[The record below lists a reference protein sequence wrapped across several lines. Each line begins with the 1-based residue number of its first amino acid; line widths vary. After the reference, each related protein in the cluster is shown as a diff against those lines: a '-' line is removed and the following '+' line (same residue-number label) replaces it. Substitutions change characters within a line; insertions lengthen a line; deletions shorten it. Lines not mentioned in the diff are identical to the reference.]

1 MTGSD
6 KFINRGEAGTIDEC
20 DRTNMDRQQYVPHG
34 NPAVSCNKAN
44 HYAHALQAG
53 RGCLQYWRGFF
64 ALDRKIAGF
73 SVTPLWKPGYTRLRW
88 NVNNIYFRERAMADF
103 GAQIEESKKQVAETQ
118 TRIAELTSAI
128 ETARAQID
136 AGQEISIDIENA
148 TLDDVHAHSELMNAN
163 IAELIMGLDD
173 VTAGFSKDFDEMREK
188 TGWESFVG
196 LFSGAKSE
204 SMRQERLRT
213 ASIDDKLQDL
223 ISKSDVIVALLEGQL
238 STLNDHKARVET
250 NLSQTLDERE
260 AVVGELEGLRADIL
274 AMDPKII
281 ELENKIAVEQDAA
294 ARTKLESALAK
305 MNAEYNEKVQ
315 SEQVKLAKSQTLE
328 RYIETG
334 KTWVDSL
341 QNQAATQ
348 MVLINKLQT
357 DTKQRVILY
366 DALTKSLKTAQQQ
379 DVAHRI
385 NEIGVQTDQEAQAA
399 MAAIGSATNKHMADM
414 MEKHEDHM
422 VFARKVLEEK
432 AKSDE
437 RFVRRFQKI
446 VEKHDKNLYGA

>member
-1 MTGSD
+1 
-6 KFINRGEAGTIDEC
+6 
-20 DRTNMDRQQYVPHG
+20 
-34 NPAVSCNKAN
+34 
-44 HYAHALQAG
+44 
-53 RGCLQYWRGFF
+53 
-64 ALDRKIAGF
+64 
-73 SVTPLWKPGYTRLRW
+73 
-88 NVNNIYFRERAMADF
+88 MADF
-103 GAQIEESKKQVAETQ
+103 GAQIEKSKKDVAAAQ
-118 TRIAELTSAI
+118 SKIAELTSAI
-128 ETARAQID
+128 ETARSKLD
-136 AGQEISIDIENA
+136 SGDDILVNIETA
-148 TLDDVHAHSELMNAN
+148 TLDDVHAHAELMNAN

-173 VTAGFSKDFDEMREK
+173 VTAGFSRDFDEMRNK

-196 LFSGAKSE
+196 FFSRARSDAL
-204 SMRQERLRT
+204 RQERMRT

-223 ISKSDVIVALLEGQL
+223 IAKSNVIVALLEGQL
-238 STLNDHKARVET
+238 NILNTHKGRVET
-250 NLSQTLDERE
+250 NLSETLDERE
-260 AVVGELEGLRADIL
+260 AVVGALEGLRAEIMAL
-274 AMDPKII
+274 DPKII
-281 ELENKIAVEQDAA
+281 ELENRIAVEQDAA
-294 ARTKLESALAK
+294 KRTKLESELAAL
-305 MNAEYNEKVQ
+305 NSRYNEMVQ
-315 SEQVKLAKSQTLE
+315 DEQVKLANSQTLE

-357 DTKQRVILY
+357 DTKQRVVLY

-385 NEIGVQTDQEAQAA
+385 NEIGVETDKEAQTA
-399 MAAIGSATNKHMADM
+399 MAAIGSATNTRMAEM

-437 RFVRRFQKI
+437 RFARRFQKI